1 MDKSRKFASLMKQGK
16 VTKAVRVLTSNE
28 TTGTLPLNENTRRLL
43 NEKHPPAKEAAAGTM
58 FRGEYNPPPPEIF
71 ERITGEKIRTHALH
85 THGAAGPSGLDAK
98 AWKTI
103 LSSSKFGSAANDL
116 CKAIASLARKLATEN
131 CNNLDALTAC
141 RLIALDKKPGC
152 RPIGIGE
159 VLRRIIGKAIM
170 NVVGDDVRQA
180 VGNLQVCAGQQA
192 GCEAAIHAMRNIYE
206 EPDCQAVLMVDA
218 TNAFNN
224 INRKATIHNIEVK
237 CPSLAQYIKN
247 TYNNPAELHI
257 VDNRTNTYEMIA
269 SAEGTT
275 QGDPVAMAMY
285 AIGLLR
291 LQTIIDHTTTDI
303 KQVAYADDLTGAGK
317 IENIRKW
324 WNLIETHGPPQGY
337 FPNAAKSVLIVK
349 PEYLGQA
356 REAFRETNVI
366 IKAGGE
372 KHLGAVLGTTAAR
385 EEYITRQVDEWRRE
399 VIELAEIAKK
409 EPHSAYTAFT
419 FGIKH
424 KWNFLMRTIPNIEP
438 LLSPLE
444 EAIVKHLIPA
454 LSGGRNPT
462 ANERAILELP
472 PRLGGLGITN
482 PCKIADMEFQ
492 NSVKL
497 SASLTQAII
506 TQETYTQP
514 DTTQQKTIKMEIT
527 KNRETKQRAQLQ
539 ELTSIITEDMK
550 RRMSMARETGAS
562 NWLTSLPIKV
572 KGFSLNKQE
581 FVDALALRYGWT
593 IEDLHQH
600 CTCGS
605 AFDPNHAM
613 TCKTGGFVCMRH
625 DEVRDVTAQMLGEV
639 CRDVRIEPPLIPT
652 EGRNFSLQSANTADD
667 ARLDISANSFWVRG
681 QRAFFDIRIFN
692 PMATSNRSQELLSAH
707 TKHENNK
714 MREYGERVREVE
726 QGTFTPLVFT
736 TSGGMSPRATIFY
749 SSLAQQLAEK
759 RQQQKSAVVAWMRCR
774 LAFSLLR
781 SSLLCLRGTRNKPAM
796 YTSLKDL
803 DIEETVV
810 NSRIERNM

>member
-1 MDKSRKFASLMKQGK
+1 
-16 VTKAVRVLTSNE
+16 
-28 TTGTLPLNENTRRLL
+28 
-43 NEKHPPAKEAAAGTM
+43 
-58 FRGEYNPPPPEIF
+58 
-71 ERITGEKIRTHALH
+71 
-85 THGAAGPSGLDAK
+85 
-98 AWKTI
+98 
-103 LSSSKFGSAANDL
+103 
-116 CKAIASLARKLATEN
+116 
-131 CNNLDALTAC
+131 
-141 RLIALDKKPGC
+141 
-152 RPIGIGE
+152 
-159 VLRRIIGKAIM
+159 
-170 NVVGDDVRQA
+170 
-180 VGNLQVCAGQQA
+180 
-192 GCEAAIHAMRNIYE
+192 
-206 EPDCQAVLMVDA
+206 
-218 TNAFNN
+218 
-224 INRKATIHNIEVK
+224 
-237 CPSLAQYIKN
+237 
-247 TYNNPAELHI
+247 
-257 VDNRTNTYEMIA
+257 
-269 SAEGTT
+269 
-275 QGDPVAMAMY
+275 
-285 AIGLLR
+285 
-291 LQTIIDHTTTDI
+291 
-303 KQVAYADDLTGAGK
+303 
-317 IENIRKW
+317 
-324 WNLIETHGPPQGY
+324 
-337 FPNAAKSVLIVK
+337 
-349 PEYLGQA
+349 
-356 REAFRETNVI
+356 
-366 IKAGGE
+366 
-372 KHLGAVLGTTAAR
+372 
-385 EEYITRQVDEWRRE
+385 
-399 VIELAEIAKK
+399 
-409 EPHSAYTAFT
+409 
-419 FGIKH
+419 
-424 KWNFLMRTIPNIEP
+424 MRTIPNIEP

-550 RRMSMARETGAS
+550 RRMSIARETGVS

-581 FVDALALRYGWT
+581 FVDALALRYGWP

-667 ARLDISANSFWVRG
+667 ARLDISANSFWIRG
-681 QRAFFDIRIFN
+681 QRAFFDIQIFN
-692 PMATSNRSQELLSAH
+692 PMVTSNRSQELLSAH

-726 QGTFTPLVFT
+726 Q
-736 TSGGMSPRATIFY
+736 
-749 SSLAQQLAEK
+749 EK

-781 SSLLCLRGTRNKPAM
+781 SSQLCLRGTRNKPAM